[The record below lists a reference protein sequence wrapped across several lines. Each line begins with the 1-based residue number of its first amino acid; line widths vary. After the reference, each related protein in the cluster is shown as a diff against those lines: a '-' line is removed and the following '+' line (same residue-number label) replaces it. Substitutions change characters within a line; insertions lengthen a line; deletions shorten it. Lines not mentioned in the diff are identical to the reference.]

1 MRNCK
6 LSLHNTRKAYKMAVA
21 AGVKIALGTDLGLGG
36 VNPSKLSYILGYGNN
51 GQELVYAVE
60 VGMAPD
66 QAIEAAT
73 ANAPATLGPQAPLSG
88 ELKVGYDADI
98 ILLPKSPLND
108 IDVLANPD
116 NVTHVWKGGRLL
128 KSP

>member
-1 MRNCK
+1 
-6 LSLHNTRKAYKMAVA
+6 MAVA